1 MRFVS
6 RSWILFALVIL
17 AACLPV
23 PALAQSSS
31 APAASA
37 PSPEQAQLLKAAE
50 AFLRNLFTWGPT
62 YQVKVGPLTPS
73 PSPDFY
79 TVPIE
84 VTVNGQSDKG
94 TVFVSKDGKTFV
106 RGEMFDMSAD
116 PFAETRSKLRVDLA
130 GAPTMGPADA
140 KVTLIEFSDFE
151 CPHCLELHNILK
163 DIRAKYPQLLIVHKD
178 FPISQIHPWAQTA
191 AIAGRCA
198 FQQSP
203 AVFWKLSDFLFSN
216 QDLIS
221 ASNVWDKVTQFAS
234 DANLDQDAF
243 KSCMASPEAKKA
255 VDDSLQQGVALGI
268 TGTPAVYINGRQV
281 LSVTTETISEFIDFE
296 LAAIKKL
303 PLRN

>member
-1 MRFVS
+1 MRFLRAS
-6 RSWILFALVIL
+6 KYALLLCIAGMFATGSAI
-17 AACLPV
+17 
-23 PALAQSSS
+23 AQSSATS
-31 APAASA
+31 AA
-37 PSPEQAQLLKAAE
+37 PTPTPEQAQLLKSAE

-94 TVFVSKDGKTFV
+94 TVFVSKDGKTFI

-116 PFAETRSKLRVDLA
+116 PFAETRSKLRADLA
-130 GAPTMGPADA
+130 GAPSLGPVDA

-151 CPHCLELHNILK
+151 CPHCLEFHNFLR
-163 DIRAKYPQLLIVHKD
+163 DIRAKYPQLRIVHKD
-178 FPISQIHPWAQTA
+178 FPISQIHPWAETA

-203 AVFWKLSDFLFSN
+203 AAFWKISDFLFSN

-243 KSCMASPEAKKA
+243 KACLASPQAKKA

-268 TGTPAVYINGRQV
+268 TGTPAIYINGRQV
-281 LSVTTETISEFIDFE
+281 LSVTPETISEFIDYE
-296 LAAIKKL
+296 LAAIKK
-303 PLRN
+303 